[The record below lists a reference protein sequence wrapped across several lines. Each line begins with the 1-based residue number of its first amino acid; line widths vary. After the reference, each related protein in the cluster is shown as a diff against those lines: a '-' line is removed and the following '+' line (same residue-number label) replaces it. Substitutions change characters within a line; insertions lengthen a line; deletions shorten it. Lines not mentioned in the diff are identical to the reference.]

1 MSTDSSKEV
10 DQELSNIDRYSRQIL
25 FQQVGE
31 TGQLKL
37 LNSKVAIVGVGALG
51 TVIANHLVRSGVGFI
66 RLIDRDL
73 VELSNLQRQSLF
85 DEEDARLQLPKV
97 IAAQNRL
104 NRINSTVTVD
114 AVIADVNLENAEELL
129 TGMDCIVDGTDN
141 FMTRFLINDVAI
153 KYGIAWVHGAAVSSR
168 GMFTTI
174 IPGKTPCYRCLF
186 PHVPTGRG
194 ETCDTVG
201 VLSPITDI
209 IGSFQ
214 ALETIKILIGEKTT
228 SNLEQIDI
236 WDYSTMQMD
245 ISMGKNPNCPT
256 CVNHQFDFL
265 DRSSKY
271 QVAYTTLCGRNT
283 VQINPRHKRE
293 LDVRKLA
300 DFLKKSGKVTGNDY
314 LIRFSPDEDED
325 TSIVV
330 FKDTRVLIHGT
341 NDVVKAKLLYSKYI
355 GN

>member
-1 MSTDSSKEV
+1 MSNLE
-10 DQELSNIDRYSRQIL
+10 RYSRQIL
-25 FQQVGE
+25 FHPVGE

-37 LNSKVAIVGVGALG
+37 LESKVAIVGVGALG
-51 TVIANHLVRSGVGFI
+51 TVIANHLVRSGVGYI

-97 IAAQNRL
+97 IAAQKRL

-129 TGMDCIVDGTDN
+129 MEMDCIVDGTDN
-141 FMTRFLINDVAI
+141 FMTRFLINDVAV
-153 KYGIAWVHGAAVSSR
+153 KYEIPWIHGAAVSSR
-168 GMFTTI
+168 GMFTSI

-236 WDYSTMQMD
+236 WDYSVMQMD
-245 ISMGKNPNCPT
+245 ISNGKNPNCPA

-265 DRSSKY
+265 DRASEQ
-271 QVAYTTLCGRNT
+271 QVIYTTLCGRNT
-283 VQINPRHKRE
+283 VQINPRNRRK
-293 LDVRKLA
+293 LDVGKLA
-300 DFLKKSGKVTGNDY
+300 EVLKKSGRVSGNDY
-314 LIRFSPDEDED
+314 LLRFFPDEE
-325 TSIVV
+325 TSMVV
-330 FKDTRVLIHGT
+330 FKDARVLIHGT

>member
-1 MSTDSSKEV
+1 MSDLE
-10 DQELSNIDRYSRQIL
+10 RYSRQIL
-25 FQQVGE
+25 FQQMGE
-31 TGQLKL
+31 TGQIKL

-51 TVIANHLVRSGVGFI
+51 TVIANHLVRSGVGYI

-73 VELSNLQRQSLF
+73 VELSNLQRQTLF
-85 DEEDARLQLPKV
+85 DEEDASLQLPKV
-97 IAAQNRL
+97 IAAQKRL
-104 NRINSTVTVD
+104 NKINSSVTID
-114 AVIADVNLENAEELL
+114 AHIADINLDNAEELL

-141 FMTRFLINDVAI
+141 FMTRFLINDVAV
-153 KYGIAWVHGAAVSSR
+153 KYRVPWVHGAAVSSR
-168 GMFTTI
+168 GMFTSI

-186 PHVPTGRG
+186 PNVPTGTG

-214 ALETIKILIGEKTT
+214 ALEAIKILIGEKTT
-228 SNLEQIDI
+228 PNLEQIDI

-245 ISMGKNPNCPT
+245 ISEGRNPHCPT
-256 CVNHQFDFL
+256 CENHQFDFL
-265 DRSSKY
+265 ERSSE
-271 QVAYTTLCGRNT
+271 QQIAYTTLCGRNT
-283 VQINPRHKRE
+283 VQINPRNKRE

-300 DFLKKSGKVTGNDY
+300 GNLKQSGPVSGNDY
-314 LIRFSPDEDED
+314 LLRFSPDED

-330 FKDTRVLIHGT
+330 FRDARVLIHGT

>member
-1 MSTDSSKEV
+1 MSNLE
-10 DQELSNIDRYSRQIL
+10 RYSRQIL
-25 FQQVGE
+25 FQPVGE
-31 TGQLKL
+31 SGQLKL

-51 TVIANHLVRSGVGFI
+51 TVIANHLVRSGVGYL

-85 DEEDARLQLPKV
+85 DEEDAKLQLPKV
-97 IAAQNRL
+97 IAAQKRL
-104 NRINSTVTVD
+104 NKINSTVTID
-114 AVIADVNLENAEELL
+114 AHIADINLDNAEELL

-141 FMTRFLINDVAI
+141 FMTRFLINDVAV
-153 KYGIAWVHGAAVSSR
+153 KYGIPWVHGAAVSSR
-168 GMFTTI
+168 GMFTSI

-186 PHVPTGRG
+186 PHVPTGTG

-201 VLSPITDI
+201 VLSPLTDI

-214 ALETIKILIGEKTT
+214 TLETVKILIGEKTT
-228 SNLEQIDI
+228 PHLEQIDI

-245 ISMGKNPNCPT
+245 ISEGRNPNCPT

-265 DRSSKY
+265 DRSS
-271 QVAYTTLCGRNT
+271 QQQIAYTTLCGRNT
-283 VQINPRHKRE
+283 VQINPRNKRE
-293 LDVRKLA
+293 LDVKKLA
-300 DFLKKSGKVTGNDY
+300 ELLEKSGNVSGNDY
-314 LIRFSPDEDED
+314 LLQFSPDED

-330 FKDTRVLIHGT
+330 FRDARVLIHGT
-341 NDVVKAKLLYSKYI
+341 NDVVQAKLLYSKYI

>member
-1 MSTDSSKEV
+1 MSEI
-10 DQELSNIDRYSRQIL
+10 ERYSRQIL
-25 FQQVGE
+25 FQQIGK
-31 TGQLKL
+31 TGQIKL

-51 TVIANHLVRSGVGFI
+51 TVIANHLVRSGVGYI

-73 VELSNLQRQSLF
+73 VELSNLQRQTLF
-85 DEEDARLQLPKV
+85 DEEDASLQLPKV
-97 IAAQNRL
+97 IAAQKRL
-104 NRINSTVTVD
+104 NKINSSVTID
-114 AVIADVNLENAEELL
+114 AHIADINLDNAEELL

-141 FMTRFLINDVAI
+141 FMTRFLINDVAV
-153 KYGIAWVHGAAVSSR
+153 KYRVPWVHGAAVSSR
-168 GMFTTI
+168 GMFTSI

-186 PHVPTGRG
+186 PNVPTGTG

-201 VLSPITDI
+201 VLSPLTDI

-214 ALETIKILIGEKTT
+214 ALEAIKILIGEKTT
-228 SNLEQIDI
+228 PNLEQIDI
-236 WDYSTMQMD
+236 WDYSTLQMD
-245 ISMGKNPNCPT
+245 ISEGRNPHCPT

-265 DRSSKY
+265 DRSSD
-271 QVAYTTLCGRNT
+271 QQIAYTTLCGRNT
-283 VQINPRHKRE
+283 IQINPRNKRE

-300 DFLKKSGKVTGNDY
+300 ENLKKSGSVSGNDY
-314 LIRFSPDEDED
+314 LLRFSPDVD

-330 FKDTRVLIHGT
+330 FKDARVLIHGT